1 MALFFQRDA
10 TLKVYPNDRDGV
22 FNTTNDKA
30 YQIPL
35 LEGFSFSQSTNSS
48 EITLSEMEST
58 TGDSRRGRKM
68 FNDSLAPVEWS
79 FSTYLR
85 PYLAASTGSTSWA
98 DGKQHL
104 VDEPLWNA
112 LLAKSRIGEK
122 KCFLIKEEK

>member
-35 LEGFSFSQSTNSS
+35 LEGFSFRQSTNSS

-85 PYLAASTGSTSWA
+85 PYLASDNSVSTSWQ
-98 DGKQHL
+98 DEKQHL
-104 VDEPLWNA
+104 VDEVLWNA
-112 LLAKSRIGEK
+112 LLAKSMVLG
-122 KCFLIKEEK
+122 